1 MLILPK
7 VSSKILQVA
16 LQFFFLW
23 SAMLEAKHKA
33 KEKLKIQNTHTDTH
47 RQRHTDMHW
56 DKQRRL
62 RERKLELVWF
72 GFQGEKGRKEAEGIF
87 WCLL

>member
-7 VSSKILQVA
+7 VSSKILQAA
-16 LQFFFLW
+16 LQLFFCGLQCW
-23 SAMLEAKHKA
+23 RPSTRQ
-33 KEKLKIQNTHTDTH
+33 KEKLKIQNTHTDT
-47 RQRHTDMHW
+47 HW